1 MTEIRTY
8 SKNQMNF
15 GLASI
20 TKYLETS
27 MTTQMR
33 SFNSANWDILS
44 HLLPI
49 NLRNNLQRQVNTGLS
64 SVKRTILHIITIK
77 IYCTYWVILDVY
89 NYDSFIN
96 KLVSEISE
104 NFASTAQKSPRY
116 CDKGSKQIKQ

>member
-64 SVKRTILHIITIK
+64 
-77 IYCTYWVILDVY
+77 
-89 NYDSFIN
+89 
-96 KLVSEISE
+96 
-104 NFASTAQKSPRY
+104 
-116 CDKGSKQIKQ
+116 

>member
-1 MTEIRTY
+1 MTEH

-20 TKYLETS
+20 TKYLETP

-64 SVKRTILHIITIK
+64 
-77 IYCTYWVILDVY
+77 
-89 NYDSFIN
+89 
-96 KLVSEISE
+96 
-104 NFASTAQKSPRY
+104 
-116 CDKGSKQIKQ
+116 